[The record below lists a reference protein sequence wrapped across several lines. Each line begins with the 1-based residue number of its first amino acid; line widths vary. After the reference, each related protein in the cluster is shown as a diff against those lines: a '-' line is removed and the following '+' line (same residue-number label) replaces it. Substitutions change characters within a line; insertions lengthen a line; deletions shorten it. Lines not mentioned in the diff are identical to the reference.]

1 MVFGSGVLVRSLM
14 PANLVDEFV
23 LLTHPLV
30 LGSGRRLFANSGSNL
45 SAFQLVDS
53 ATTGT
58 GVTKPP
64 TSLLEVDRAS
74 LPRTSS
80 HRTLMSTLAVRF
92 PRSDPS

>member
-1 MVFGSGVLVRSLM
+1 VVFGSGVLVRSLM

-58 GVTKPP
+58 GVIIATHQPAG
-64 TSLLEVDRAS
+64 S
-74 LPRTSS
+74 
-80 HRTLMSTLAVRF
+80 
-92 PRSDPS
+92 